1 MTLKRRLQVLAVV
14 TTGGSS
20 VVVSCLRLI
29 IIHRFTITDDI
40 LWEMGNICTV
50 SAAEMEVA
58 IIAANMPG
66 ISAFYK
72 AWRGGTLSGSSH
84 TASGGHPSQ
93 GFTGGGGKNG
103 GASGSN
109 NSHPLVTF
117 SQKRSRPPPL
127 NDDELL
133 LTRHEDETA
142 SNRYNNSTTKSSDLS
157 RRTDSEEELTLKSG
171 GKSNIVVNYDV
182 VITEERQGPGDAGAR
197 DPFPWDEENNTHQRR

>member
-1 MTLKRRLQVLAVV
+1 MSLKRRLQVLAVV

-40 LWEMGNICTV
+40 LWEMGHICTV

-58 IIAANMPG
+58 IVAANMPG

-72 AWRGGTLSGSSH
+72 AWRGGTLSGSSRSA
-84 TASGGHPSQ
+84 TGPSQ
-93 GFTGGGGKNG
+93 HLGGGKDG
-103 GASGSN
+103 TGASNGT
-109 NSHPLVTF
+109 HPLVTF
-117 SQKRSRPPPL
+117 SQKRSRPVPL

-133 LTRHEDETA
+133 LTRHEEEA
-142 SNRYNNSTTKSSDLS
+142 NSRFKSSGDRADLS
-157 RRTDSEEELTLKSG
+157 QTRRTDSDEELGLRAA

-182 VITEERQGPGDAGAR
+182 VITEEHQSDTSGAR
-197 DPFPWDEENNTHQRR
+197 REPFPWDDESNRRR